1 MAFFRKSE
9 EKQHFE
15 DLELLRQEILKAK
28 MPPSVEGYA
37 VKELDKLEKTPAEAA
52 EYAIGINHLEYL
64 VSLPWN
70 VHTEDN
76 LDLHHVEIVL
86 NREHAGLSLAKERIL
101 EYLAVR
107 TLEIQRDF
115 RLLVVDDEE
124 IARANLKHILE
135 KEGYQ
140 VVAVTNGAEAIVQM
154 EKTSFDLVLTDL
166 LMLEVG
172 GMELLRQVKD
182 RYPQTD
188 VVIITGFATVP
199 SAVEALQKGAY
210 HYLAPWRIR

>member
-1 MAFFRKSE
+1 MAFFRKSDE
-9 EKQHFE
+9 REQFE

-28 MPPSVEGYA
+28 MPPSAEAYA
-37 VKELDKLEKTPAEAA
+37 IKELDRLGKTPVEAA

-64 VSLPWN
+64 VLLPWD
-70 VHTEDN
+70 VYTEDN
-76 LDLHHVEIVL
+76 LDIQHVESVL
-86 NREHAGLSLAKERIL
+86 NREHAGLSLVKERIL

-124 IARANLKHILE
+124 ITRNNLQHVLE

-140 VVAVTNGAEAIVQM
+140 VVPVADGAEALQQL
-154 EKTSFDLVLTDL
+154 EKSPFDAVLSDL
-166 LMLEVG
+166 LMLKVG
-172 GMELLRQVKD
+172 GMELLQTVKD
-182 RYPQTD
+182 RYPQTE
-188 VVIITGFATVP
+188 VVIITGYATVP

-210 HYLAPWRIR
+210 HYL

>member
-9 EKQHFE
+9 DKQQFD

-28 MPPSVEGYA
+28 MAPSVEGYA
-37 VKELDKLEKTPAEAA
+37 VKELEKLEKTPAEAA

-76 LDLHHVEIVL
+76 LDLHHVENVL
-86 NREHAGLSLAKERIL
+86 NREHAGLFLVKERIL

-107 TLEIQRDF
+107 TLKIQRDF

-124 IARANLKHILE
+124 ITRVNLQHILD
-135 KEGYQ
+135 KQGYQ
-140 VVAVTNGAEAIVQM
+140 VATATNGAEA
-154 EKTSFDLVLTDL
+154 L
-166 LMLEVG
+166 
-172 GMELLRQVKD
+172 
-182 RYPQTD
+182 
-188 VVIITGFATVP
+188 
-199 SAVEALQKGAY
+199 
-210 HYLAPWRIR
+210 